1 MNQPNKECSNT
12 LTGDRVLLSLPVAG
26 VYLPLVLAAAEE
38 TAGLAG
44 LGGHAQGRAR
54 LIAEEIF
61 LHIAKQ
67 CELTGLR
74 EPCRLELTVQADGL
88 ELCFTTSHLV
98 YDPTSEPEY
107 SLDAVLE
114 GRQQDGLGLH
124 LVKAYAQSITLTQKG
139 SERRLCLFLTN
150 QTAQAGTRPWSRLVP
165 SLRSGLSLSP
175 VRHEGRLQHRLDDET
190 TGKSFIVRALAHQVL
205 SLVDGERTFAAIMA
219 SALKVMPEKGRHAV
233 EDLFQVL
240 IGRGLVE
247 TKELPRPSAEVEV
260 RTQIEAG
267 TARALESYQKQSG
280 QEKSG
285 FQKD

>member
-1 MNQPNKECSNT
+1 MTPPNKECSNT
-12 LTGDRVLLSLPVAG
+12 LTGDRVELTVPVAR

-38 TAGLAG
+38 TANLAG
-44 LGGHAQGRAR
+44 LGDHAQGRAR

-61 LHIAKQ
+61 LHIAAQ

-74 EPCRLELTVQADGL
+74 EPCSVDFSVQADGM
-88 ELCFTTSHLV
+88 EFCFTTSHIA
-98 YDPTSEPEY
+98 YDPTKEPDY

-114 GRQQDGLGLH
+114 GREQDGLGLH

-139 SERRLCLFLTN
+139 SARRLCLFLTN
-150 QTAQAGTRPWSRLVP
+150 QTAQAGARPWSRLVP
-165 SLRSGLSLSP
+165 SLRAGLSLSP
-175 VRHEGRLQHRLDDET
+175 VRHEGRLQHKLEDET

-205 SLVDGERTFAAIMA
+205 SLVDGQRSFSAIMA

-233 EDLFQVL
+233 EDLFEVL

-247 TKELPRPSAEVEV
+247 LKELPRPSAEVEV

-267 TARALESYQKQSG
+267 TARALESYQKQS
-280 QEKSG
+280 EKKKS
-285 FQKD
+285 

>member
-1 MNQPNKECSNT
+1 MTQPTDQCSNT
-12 LTGDRVLLSLPVAG
+12 LTGDRVELKVPVAR

-44 LGGHAQGRAR
+44 LGSHAQGRVR

-61 LHIAKQ
+61 LHIADQ
-67 CELTGLR
+67 CERTALR
-74 EPCRLELTVQADGL
+74 EPCRIELSVQADGL
-88 ELCFTTSHLV
+88 ELCFTTSHLA
-98 YDPTSEPEY
+98 YDPTREPDY

-114 GRQQDGLGLH
+114 GREQDGLGLH

-139 SERRLCLFLTN
+139 SERRLCLFLAN
-150 QTAQAGTRPWSRLVP
+150 QDAQAGARPWSRLVP
-165 SLRSGLSLSP
+165 SLRAGLSLSP
-175 VRHEGRLQHRLDDET
+175 IQHEGRLQHRLDDQT
-190 TGKSFIVRALAHQVL
+190 TGKSFVVRALAHQVL
-205 SLVDGERTFAAIMA
+205 SLVDGQRTFAAIMA

-267 TARALESYQKQSG
+267 TARALDSYQKQKGS
-280 QEKSG
+280 KT
-285 FQKD
+285 D